1 MKITEDWEE
10 LTERATVA
18 GAARHLC
25 QKLAAKFGLKGNDS
39 LGQTQAWPNNNGA
52 ENQSAANNSDDNSF
66 LASVDESG
74 TINKIIIH

>member
-10 LTERATVA
+10 LTERTTVA

-52 ENQSAANNSDDNSF
+52 ENQSAANNDNSF

>member
-1 MKITEDWEE
+1 MKVTEDWEE
-10 LTERATVA
+10 LTKRTTVV

-39 LGQTQAWPNNNGA
+39 LGQTQAWPSDNGA
-52 ENQSAANNSDDNSF
+52 ENRSAANHSDDTSF
-66 LASVDESG
+66 LTSVDESD

>member
-10 LTERATVA
+10 LTERTTVA